1 MSNATS
7 VSRRTSLLNDL
18 NNKRVPTLDDLRVK
32 ECFICRDE
40 ETYDEPPPRRRE
52 WVHPCKCKLIAH
64 QSCLLNMVSRSTTRA
79 KCPQCEYEYQ
89 IQTNRKFRVSSL
101 FFRIGD
107 TIFQAMGMS
116 FLATSAVGVATSTV
130 ISVLAVGT
138 GYGAVAVR
146 EFFGAEL
153 FDLLLTDEPSNW
165 QIGHYIFLCLTPLR
179 LVSPLVN
186 LGNFTPFFFLWPSI
200 PPRAVREQLVADS
213 TRIDTDS
220 SYPTFKKRTW
230 PPSLSTFGFIA
241 MGSSMLYNR
250 AFSRFSEWVLGMKQP
265 AARGFVPGLTFRREF
280 RRQEGPDGAEQE
292 AVLQVQRDVPEAV
305 DMPFANLNGATQ
317 YPNISMMIG
326 LLKPFIASGI
336 GHLLYIGAQHSR
348 TLRFVLG
355 IPHPTSASPL
365 YTSPKLI
372 PELTNNT
379 WYWRYYTEA
388 ALGEMDPVW
397 IRNSVGLGIF
407 IVIRDSA
414 HLFHL
419 WLTKRE
425 MASRRLKNRDFAGV
439 DLKELDL
446 VQRPNPTTY

>member
-1 MSNATS
+1 
-7 VSRRTSLLNDL
+7 
-18 NNKRVPTLDDLRVK
+18 
-32 ECFICRDE
+32 
-40 ETYDEPPPRRRE
+40 
-52 WVHPCKCKLIAH
+52 
-64 QSCLLNMVSRSTTRA
+64 
-79 KCPQCEYEYQ
+79 
-89 IQTNRKFRVSSL
+89 
-101 FFRIGD
+101 
-107 TIFQAMGMS
+107 
-116 FLATSAVGVATSTV
+116 
-130 ISVLAVGT
+130 
-138 GYGAVAVR
+138 
-146 EFFGAEL
+146 
-153 FDLLLTDEPSNW
+153 
-165 QIGHYIFLCLTPLR
+165 
-179 LVSPLVN
+179 
-186 LGNFTPFFFLWPSI
+186 
-200 PPRAVREQLVADS
+200 DS

-265 AARGFVPGLTFRREF
+265 AARGFEF

-336 GHLLYIGAQHSR
+336 GHLLYLGAQHSR
-348 TLRFVLG
+348 TLRFCF
-355 IPHPTSASPL
+355 TL

-388 ALGEMDPVW
+388 ALGKMDPVW
-397 IRNSVGLGIF
+397 IRNSVGLGIL

-439 DLKELDL
+439 ELKELDL
-446 VQRPNPTTY
+446 VQRPNPTT